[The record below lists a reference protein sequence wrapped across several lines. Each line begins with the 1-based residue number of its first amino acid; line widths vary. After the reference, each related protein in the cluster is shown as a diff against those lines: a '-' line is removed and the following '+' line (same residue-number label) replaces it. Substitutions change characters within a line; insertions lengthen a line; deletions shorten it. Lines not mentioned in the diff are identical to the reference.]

1 MNTRIL
7 FSEIQ
12 TPVFLKSEDTPR
24 QNRFSLVLPA
34 VLLAVILTGAGCGS
48 KASSGEPAAPPSFN
62 SASTS
67 PNAAKVQSAAEGTV
81 LVTDNLDIDF
91 SKHLITFIELGA
103 DKCIP
108 CKAMQPI
115 MKEIAAEYKGQVQV
129 VFYDVW
135 KNPEP
140 GRKYGIQLIPTQV
153 FMDKTGKEISRHVG
167 LFPKPELVEFLKKQG
182 IR

>member
-1 MNTRIL
+1 MNAKNIISL
-7 FSEIQ
+7 LGMAAVL
-12 TPVFLKSEDTPR
+12 VFLS
-24 QNRFSLVLPA
+24 A
-34 VLLAVILTGAGCGS
+34 
-48 KASSGEPAAPPSFN
+48 
-62 SASTS
+62 ASTNASMAFS
-67 PNAAKVQSAAEGTV
+67 PEPVTPEAADSGPISSDPAQIQSAAEGTV
-81 LVTDNLDIDF
+81 LVTDNLNIDF
-91 SKHLITFIELGA
+91 SKHLVTFIELGA

-153 FMDKTGKEISRHVG
+153 FINKGGKEVYRHTG
-167 LFPKPELVEFLKKQG
+167 LFPKPELVAFLKKQG
-182 IR
+182 VR

>member
-1 MNTRIL
+1 MSKKTL
-7 FSEIQ
+7 
-12 TPVFLKSEDTPR
+12 TFLLTGAAA
-24 QNRFSLVLPA
+24 LA
-34 VLLAVILTGAGCGS
+34 VLLAGPACGPD
-48 KASSGEPAAPPSFN
+48 ASSGE
-62 SASTS
+62 SASPVTS
-67 PNAAKVQSAAEGTV
+67 AAASDSPDTAKAQSAAEGTV

-103 DKCIP
+103 DRCIP

-129 VFYDVW
+129 IFYDVW

-153 FMDKTGKEISRHVG
+153 FIDKTGQEIFRHTG
-167 LFPKPELVEFLKKQG
+167 LFPKPELVEFLKKNG
-182 IR
+182 VR